1 MKTMTKSFSCVEM
14 KNAIQSRL
22 VARRRG
28 MSPAQFMA
36 DVESTLS
43 QSKDPI
49 GEYWRKLDPRK
60 SSHSRGRALAD
71 R

>member
-1 MKTMTKSFSCVEM
+1 MKTMTKSFSCVNM

-22 VARRRG
+22 VTRRRG
-28 MSPAQFMA
+28 MSPSEFMA

-49 GEYWRKLDPRK
+49 SEYWRKISPK
-60 SSHSRGRALAD
+60 QSSLTRGRAVSG

>member
-49 GEYWRKLDPRK
+49 SEYWRKFGPRK
-60 SSHSRGRALAD
+60 SSLARGRALAG